1 MREGFE
7 TMVEFT
13 APVFWLFFLL
23 TGVSLLV
30 LRRREP
36 EVARPF
42 TVPLYPI
49 TPLVFCATCAYL
61 LYASLAYS
69 GAGLDRRGGGGGGRR
84 ARPRADGTSRRHPA
98 GPHRR
103 QLTMRILRF
112 PVPFLALILAAVVAA
127 SAQTPVMPKEP
138 DVPYVPT
145 HEKVVAEM
153 LKVANVKKSDV
164 LYDLG
169 SGDGRIV
176 ITAAKKFGTRGT
188 GIELLPALVRE
199 ARENAEKAGV
209 SQLAKFIEGD
219 IFEANISDATVVT
232 LYLLPAV
239 NMKLRPKLLALRPG
253 TRIVSHNYDMEDWKP
268 LKTIKLNLSDGE
280 HTVFF
285 WVVPPPK
292 KS

>member
-1 MREGFE
+1 
-7 TMVEFT
+7 
-13 APVFWLFFLL
+13 
-23 TGVSLLV
+23 
-30 LRRREP
+30 
-36 EVARPF
+36 
-42 TVPLYPI
+42 
-49 TPLVFCATCAYL
+49 
-61 LYASLAYS
+61 
-69 GAGLDRRGGGGGGRR
+69 
-84 ARPRADGTSRRHPA
+84 
-98 GPHRR
+98 
-103 QLTMRILRF
+103 MRILRF

-127 SAQTPVMPKEP
+127 SAQAPIMPKEP

-188 GIELLPALVRE
+188 GIELLPSLVRE
-199 ARENAEKAGV
+199 ARENAQKAGV
-209 SQLAKFIEGD
+209 SQLAKFVEGD

-268 LKTIKLNLSDGE
+268 QKTIKLNLSDGE
-280 HTVFF
+280 HTVFY

>member
-1 MREGFE
+1 
-7 TMVEFT
+7 
-13 APVFWLFFLL
+13 
-23 TGVSLLV
+23 
-30 LRRREP
+30 
-36 EVARPF
+36 
-42 TVPLYPI
+42 
-49 TPLVFCATCAYL
+49 
-61 LYASLAYS
+61 
-69 GAGLDRRGGGGGGRR
+69 
-84 ARPRADGTSRRHPA
+84 
-98 GPHRR
+98 
-103 QLTMRILRF
+103 MRILHF
-112 PVPFLALILAAVVAA
+112 PVPFLALILAAVVTAT
-127 SAQTPVMPKEP
+127 AQTPTAKTP

-153 LKVANVKKSDV
+153 LKVANVKKADV

-188 GIELLPALVRE
+188 GIELVPSLVRE

-209 SQLAKFIEGD
+209 SQLTKFVEGD
-219 IFEANISDATVVT
+219 IFEAEISDATVVT

-268 LKTIKLNLSDGE
+268 EKTIKLHLSDGE
-280 HTVFF
+280 HTVYY
-285 WVVPPPK
+285 WVVPPRK